1 MSHVIIRVVT
11 AAVVIALTT
20 AAAAAPAQ
28 TLFAPSTV
36 GEALSRSVI
45 ATPTGRGTNPN
56 VGLSQRVQSM
66 PLTPV
71 APSSPGVA
79 VAIRPD
85 MVWVPDRYVPVP
97 GAPPGVLVPGHWEQ
111 RISDCAVYVPP
122 LTIVHPAGE
131 SSVIPA
137 GVRPPAD
144 ERVGP

>member
-1 MSHVIIRVVT
+1 MNVVIVRGVT
-11 AAVVIALTT
+11 VAVVIALMATP
-20 AAAAAPAQ
+20 ASAQ

-36 GEALSRSVI
+36 GEALSRSAI

-56 VGLSQRVQSM
+56 ADLSQRVQSM

-71 APSSPGVA
+71 APSSPGAA
-79 VAIRPD
+79 VAMRPD
-85 MVWVPDRYVPVP
+85 MMWVPDRYVPVP
-97 GAPPGVLVPGHWEQ
+97 GAPQGVLVPGHWEQ
-111 RISDCAVYVPP
+111 RLSDRSVSVPT

-144 ERVGP
+144 QRIGP